1 MTFPVREPFQ
11 YHLQSTYLPHLVN
24 IFKECPLSRHL
35 VSISES
41 RWDSPPEGYSS
52 IIEQRNEQN
61 ARDRPPEEIPL
72 PEPEPQVRGLEL
84 PQISAEEQ
92 EQRNVKLA
100 QKKLLEEKMEKL
112 VGQNKK
118 VAGPQAFPSSTTTEY
133 RKQKALPFDFKNQ
146 QKKATFSD
154 KRELIWQKP
163 ANSVAIPPPNSV
175 TQFGNKT
182 EGPVARGQ
190 PFGAWQTI
198 EKRYVVK

>member
-1 MTFPVREPFQ
+1 MKNAPNVD
-11 YHLQSTYLPHLVN
+11 
-24 IFKECPLSRHL
+24 II

-72 PEPEPQVRGLEL
+72 PEQPQVRGLEL
-84 PQISAEEQ
+84 PQVSDEEQ
-92 EQRNVKLA
+92 EQRRIKLA

-118 VAGPQAFPSSTTTEY
+118 VAGPQAFPSSTTTAYEQAVPKY
-133 RKQKALPFDFKNQ
+133 KQKT
-146 QKKATFSD
+146 KATG
-154 KRELIWQKP
+154 
-163 ANSVAIPPPNSV
+163 ANSVEIAPPNSV

-198 EKRYVVK
+198 EKRYVLLI